1 MEREN
6 GRKINFKI
14 KNNIIGLGV
23 RTLSTLTPDK
33 RGDERRIF
41 IN

>member
-33 RGDERRIF
+33 KEEMKEEF
-41 IN
+41 L